1 MVTELKSRGYTEFEW
16 LWNVVVTHAGIL
28 FLFQVNF
35 IISDTP
41 PPPRQRPLL
50 YGFAICLFSSYK
62 LLRPIFAALP
72 PQAAQEACFLI
83 KKLPRIGKMFWRNY
97 MWKWF
102 WVWKCFECRIIKRNS
117 LRPPYVIKHISG
129 KLIFIRWRLRLL
141 SSFFFLSCT
150 NFMES
155 KSTNQSINQSI
166 SQSIS
171 IKETNLSLQWILAN
185 TNCCSIFHIH

>member
-16 LWNVVVTHAGIL
+16 LWNLVVTSRRNFVFVPSPFDYIGHA
-28 FLFQVNF
+28 
-35 IISDTP
+35 P
-41 PPPRQRPLL
+41 PKLPLL

-62 LLRPIFAALP
+62 LLRPLFAALP

-117 LRPPYVIKHISG
+117 LRPPYDIKHISG
-129 KLIFIRWRLRLL
+129 KLTATATATIVI
-141 SSFFFLSCT
+141 FLS
-150 NFMES
+150 
-155 KSTNQSINQSI
+155 Q
-166 SQSIS
+166 
-171 IKETNLSLQWILAN
+171 L
-185 TNCCSIFHIH
+185 H